1 MTAVRIL
8 HVSWEYPPLV
18 YGGLGRHVPSLA
30 AAQAAAGHDVWVI
43 TQRTSGAPDDDVVD
57 GVNVLRRAN
66 TPVLEFVPEN
76 LHPWVTDLDGQLAA
90 GAMTAMGEEPPD
102 VVHCHDWM
110 TTITGTTLANTLGTA
125 LVATIHATERGR
137 HQGNLPGEI
146 SLRVDAV
153 ERTLCQRA
161 DRVIACSQA
170 MQAEVIAQFD
180 VPEAKV
186 AVIPN
191 GIAPE
196 EWRSSVGD
204 RAVARARWA
213 PDGPLVVFVGRL
225 EVEKGILELAEAMVE
240 VAQRLPGARLIV
252 SGKGSQTQRFHQ
264 ACVDLGISGL
274 VTMPGWLPEKDLR
287 ALIGC
292 ADVAVI
298 PSLYE
303 PFGLVALEAMALA
316 VPVVASHVGGLS
328 EFVRQGE
335 TGWSVPPRDAGAL
348 ARAIVAAVTDQGLA
362 QAQVERATLALA
374 RDFSWSKIAATTV
387 DVYRTAM
394 SASASM
400 ARHRHLSG

>member
-1 MTAVRIL
+1 MRIL

-30 AAQAAAGHDVWVI
+30 AAEAAAGHDVWVI
-43 TQRTSGAPDDDVVD
+43 TQRTPGAPDDDVVD
-57 GVNVLRRAN
+57 GVHVLRRAN

-76 LHPWVTDLDGQLAA
+76 LHPWVSDLDGQLAE
-90 GAMTAMGEEPPD
+90 GAMTAMAEAPPD

-110 TTITGTTLANTLGTA
+110 TTITGTTLADTLGTA

-137 HQGNLPGEI
+137 HQGNLPGAV
-146 SLRVDAV
+146 SVQVDAV
-153 ERTLCQRA
+153 ERRLCQRA
-161 DRVIACSQA
+161 DRVIACSHA
-170 MQAEVIAQFD
+170 MQAEVVAQFG
-180 VPEAKV
+180 VPVAKV

-191 GIAPE
+191 GIEPD
-196 EWRSSVGD
+196 EWRSSARD
-204 RAVARARWA
+204 RAGARARWA

-225 EVEKGILELAEAMVE
+225 EVEKGILELAEAMVD
-240 VAQRLPGARLIV
+240 VTQHLPGARLVV
-252 SGKGSQTQRFHQ
+252 SGRGSQTQRFHQ
-264 ACVDLGISGL
+264 ACADLGISGL
-274 VTMPGWLPEKDLR
+274 VTMPGWLPEADLR

-335 TGWSVPPRDAGAL
+335 TGWSVPPRDAAAL
-348 ARAIVAAVTDQGLA
+348 ADAIVAAVTDRGLA
-362 QAQVERATLALA
+362 EAQVERATLALA
-374 RDFSWSKIAATTV
+374 RDFSWNAIAATTV
-387 DVYRTAM
+387 DVYRSAI
-394 SASASM
+394 SASTTVTS
-400 ARHRHLSG
+400 H

>member
-76 LHPWVTDLDGQLAA
+76 LHPWVADLDGQLAA
-90 GAMTAMGEEPPD
+90 GALAAIGEEPPD

-153 ERTLCQRA
+153 ERALCQRA
-161 DRVIACSQA
+161 DRVIACSHA
-170 MQAEVIAQFD
+170 MQVEVVAQFG
-180 VPEAKV
+180 VPAAKV

-191 GIAPE
+191 GIEPA
-196 EWRSSVGD
+196 EWRSPASD
-204 RAVARARWA
+204 RASARHRWA

-225 EVEKGILELAEAMVE
+225 EVEKGILELAEAMVQ
-240 VAQRLPGARLIV
+240 VAGQLPGARLVV

-264 ACVDLGISGL
+264 ACATLGISDR
-274 VTMPGWLPEKDLR
+274 VTVAGWLPEADLR

-335 TGWSVPPRDAGAL
+335 TGWSVPPRDAAAL
-348 ARAIVAAVTDQGLA
+348 ASAIVAAITDQEA
-362 QAQVERATLALA
+362 SRAQVERATRALAL
-374 RDFSWSKIAATTV
+374 DFDWRKIAAATIE
-387 DVYRTAM
+387 VYRTAIA
-394 SASASM
+394 ASASI
-400 ARHRHLSG
+400 ASR